1 MNPGIAELC
10 DEIII
15 GNFNDPIFVVEYA
28 KEINAHLAIIG
39 PENPLAEGVSDALWN
54 AKIKVVGPKKSLAQ
68 IETSKAFTRNLQKK
82 I

>member
-15 GNFNDPIFVVEYA
+15 GNFNDPIFVVDYA

-54 AKIKVVGPKKSLAQ
+54 AKIKVVGLSL
-68 IETSKAFTRNLQKK
+68 
-82 I
+82 